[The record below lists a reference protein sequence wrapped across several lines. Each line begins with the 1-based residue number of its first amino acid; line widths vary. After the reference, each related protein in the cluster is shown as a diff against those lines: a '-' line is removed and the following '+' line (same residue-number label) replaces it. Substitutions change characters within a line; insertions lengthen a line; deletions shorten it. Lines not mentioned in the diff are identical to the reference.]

1 MNLKASQQA
10 SYSLLDTAQ
19 EQIVGQLDMGAFW
32 LYERALA
39 ATSCGIVISDA
50 RQPDIPVIYCNPA
63 FEKITGYSQEEVIG
77 QNCRFLQGP
86 DTAPQAVEEI
96 RQSLKT
102 GTECQVV
109 LKNYRKD
116 GTAFWNEL
124 KISPIRD
131 PNGCLTHFISI
142 QTDITQRKQAQQA
155 LQRSKALLKARQDAD
170 LDGVL
175 VIDEQGTITS
185 YNRQF
190 CEMWQISE
198 ELMRFGNKEKLIN
211 RVLLLL
217 TEPQEILRQV
227 KHLQE
232 NPTTASRKEVN
243 LNDGRVFDCYSTP
256 VLSPSGECYGRIWSF
271 RDITQRKQ
279 TEARLRKQAERE
291 HLLGEMNQ
299 RIRQTLNL
307 DEVLN
312 TTVEEVRKFLA
323 CDRALIYRFH
333 PDLTGTMVVESV
345 DEEWQS
351 ILEEQIHDNCFEKT
365 KAPYFRQ
372 GGIRV
377 VEDIYNTDLDPC
389 YVKMLEH
396 FQVRANL
403 MVPILQKDQLWGLL
417 IAHHCRRPRKWH
429 TSSVELLRQ
438 LSVQLSVAIQQAGLF
453 ERLAAELQERSAA
466 EAALRESEAIL
477 IQERTKLEEA
487 LYQLKQTQLQ
497 LIQTEK
503 MSGLGQLV
511 AGVAHEINNPVTF
524 IHGNIAH
531 AENYAHDLLELIQLY
546 TRHYPQPV
554 EEIEQFTEAIDLDFL
569 VEDFPKLLKS
579 MDMGANRIRQIVQS
593 LKNFSRLEQ
602 AERKAVDIHEG
613 IENTLLILQHRLKP
627 SAANIKLVKNYGKLP
642 LVECYAG
649 QLNQVF
655 MNILNNAIDALEQYD
670 RERISGREPKL
681 IFDELE
687 SNRSTITISTE
698 AVNRCSTEAF
708 SCEVTQNCKSVLI
721 RIADNGPGIPE
732 ETRQRIFDHFFTTK
746 PVGKGTGLGLAISY
760 QIVVEKHGGT
770 IQCLSEP
777 GKGTEF
783 VVEIPL

>member
-1 MNLKASQQA
+1 MA
-10 SYSLLDTAQ
+10 
-19 EQIVGQLDMGAFW
+19 AFW
-32 LYERALA
+32 LYKRALA

-63 FEKITGYSQEEVIG
+63 FEKITGYSREEIIG
-77 QNCRFLQGP
+77 KNCRFLQGA
-86 DTAPQAVEEI
+86 DTDPQTLEQI
-96 RQSLKT
+96 RQSLSEGK
-102 GTECQVV
+102 ECQVV

-116 GTAFWNEL
+116 GTAFWHEL

-155 LQRSKALLKARQDAD
+155 LQRSKALLRARQEAD

-175 VIDEQGTITS
+175 VIDEQGAITN

-190 CEMWQISE
+190 CEMWEIPE
-198 ELMRFGNKEKLIN
+198 ELMRFGNKDKLIDGI
-211 RVLLLL
+211 LLLL
-217 TEPQEILRQV
+217 TEPEEVLRQV
-227 KHLQE
+227 KHLKD
-232 NPTTASRKEVN
+232 NPTTASRNELN

-256 VLSPSGECYGRIWSF
+256 VLSPNGESYGRIWSF

-291 HLLGEMNQ
+291 QLLGEMNQ

-307 DEVLN
+307 EEVLN
-312 TTVEEVRKFLA
+312 TTVDEVRQFLV
-323 CDRALIYRFH
+323 CDRALIYRFN
-333 PDLTGTMVVESV
+333 PNLTGTMVVESV
-345 DEEWQS
+345 SEEWKS
-351 ILEEQIHDNCFEKT
+351 ILGEQIQDNCFHKT

-377 VEDIYNTDLDPC
+377 VEDIYNAGLHKC
-389 YVKMLEH
+389 YVKMLEQ

-403 MVPILQKDQLWGLL
+403 MVPILQKDKLWGLL
-417 IAHHCRRPRKWH
+417 IAHHCSEPRKWKK
-429 TSSVELLRQ
+429 SSVELLRQ
-438 LSVQLSVAIQQAGLF
+438 LSVQLSVAIQQAALF
-453 ERLAAELQERSAA
+453 EQLAGELKERSAA
-466 EAALRESEAIL
+466 ETALRESETTL
-477 IQERTKLEEA
+477 IQERTKLEA
-487 LYQLKQTQLQ
+487 TLYQLQQTQLQ

-503 MSGLGQLV
+503 MSSLGQLV

-524 IHGNIAH
+524 IHGNISH
-531 AENYAHDLLELIQLY
+531 ADNYAHDLLKLVQLY
-546 TRHYPQPV
+546 NEQYPQPV
-554 EEIEQFTEAIDLDFL
+554 KKIEEFTKDIDFDFV
-569 VEDFPKLLKS
+569 VEDFPKLLRS

-613 IENTLLILQHRLKP
+613 IENTLMILQHRLKP
-627 SAANIKLVKNYGKLP
+627 AAANIKLIKNYGYLP
-642 LVECYAG
+642 PVECYAG

-655 MNILNNAIDALEQYD
+655 MNILNNAIDALEQYN
-670 RERISGREPKL
+670 RERCSSSDPKI
-681 IFDELE
+681 IFDQLE
-687 SNRSTITISTE
+687 RNPSTIKISTE
-698 AVNRCSTEAF
+698 VVNYCSTDAF
-708 SCEVTQNCKSVLI
+708 SCDVTQNCQSVVI

-732 ETRQRIFDHFFTTK
+732 KLRQRIFDHFFTTK

-770 IQCLSEP
+770 IQCLSEQ

-783 VVEIPL
+783 VVEIPV

>member
-10 SYSLLDTAQ
+10 SYSSLETAQ
-19 EQIVGQLDMGAFW
+19 DKIAGQVDMGAFW
-32 LYERALA
+32 LYKRALE

-63 FEKITGYSQEEVIG
+63 FEKITGYSQEEIIG
-77 QNCRFLQGP
+77 KNCRFLQGA
-86 DTAPQAVEEI
+86 DTDPKTLKQI
-96 RQSLKT
+96 RHALKE
-102 GTECQVV
+102 GKECQVV

-116 GTAFWNEL
+116 GNSFWNEL

-131 PNGCLTHFISI
+131 ANGHLTHFISV
-142 QTDITQRKQAQQA
+142 QTDITKPKQAQQA
-155 LQRSKALLKARQDAD
+155 LERSRALLKARQEGD

-175 VIDEQGTITS
+175 VVDEQGIITS

-190 CEMWQISE
+190 CEMWQIPE
-198 ELMRFGNKEKLIN
+198 ELMRFGNKKKIIEC
-211 RVLLLL
+211 VLLLL
-217 TEPQEILRQV
+217 TEPEEVWCQV
-227 KHLQE
+227 KHLKE
-232 NPTTASRKEVN
+232 NPTTASRNEID

-256 VLSPSGECYGRIWSF
+256 VLSPNGDCYGRIWSF

-291 HLLGEMNQ
+291 QLLGEMNQ

-307 DEVLN
+307 EEVLN
-312 TTVEEVRKFLA
+312 TAVEEVRQFLA
-323 CDRALIYRFH
+323 CDRAIIYRFN

-345 DEEWQS
+345 SQEWKS
-351 ILEEQIHDNCFEKT
+351 ILEEQIQDNCFHKT

-377 VEDIYNTDLDPC
+377 VEDIYNAGLHQC
-389 YVKMLEH
+389 YVEMLEQ

-417 IAHHCRRPRKWH
+417 IAHHCRQPRKWRA
-429 TSSVELLRQ
+429 SSVELLRQ
-438 LSVQLSVAIQQAGLF
+438 LSVQLSVAIQQAALF
-453 ERLAAELQERSAA
+453 EQLAAELRERSAA
-466 EAALRESEAIL
+466 EAALRESEATL
-477 IQERTKLEEA
+477 IQQRTKLEAA
-487 LYQLKQTQLQ
+487 LYQLQQTQLQ

-503 MSGLGQLV
+503 MSSLGQLV

-524 IHGNIAH
+524 IHGNISH
-531 AENYAHDLLELIQLY
+531 AEHYAHDLLQLVQLY
-546 TRHYPQPV
+546 NQHYPQPV
-554 EEIEQFTEAIDLDFL
+554 EEISKFAKDIDFHFL
-569 VEDFPKLLKS
+569 VKDFPKLLKS
-579 MDMGANRIRQIVQS
+579 MDMGADRIRQIVHS
-593 LKNFSRLEQ
+593 LKNFSRLDQ

-613 IENTLLILQHRLKP
+613 IENTLMILQHRLKP
-627 SAANIKLVKNYGKLP
+627 AAANIKLVKNYGNLP
-642 LVECYAG
+642 PVECYAG

-655 MNILNNAIDALEQYD
+655 MNILNNAIDALEEYD
-670 RERISGREPKL
+670 RELSV
-681 IFDELE
+681 DEIKCA
-687 SNRSTITISTE
+687 RSTITISTE
-698 AVNRCSTEAF
+698 VVNYSSTEAL
-708 SCEVTQNCKSVLI
+708 SRHVDQNFQSVVI

-732 ETRQRIFDHFFTTK
+732 ALRQRIFDHFFTTK

-760 QIVVEKHGGT
+760 QIVVEKHGGN
-770 IQCLSEP
+770 IQCLSER